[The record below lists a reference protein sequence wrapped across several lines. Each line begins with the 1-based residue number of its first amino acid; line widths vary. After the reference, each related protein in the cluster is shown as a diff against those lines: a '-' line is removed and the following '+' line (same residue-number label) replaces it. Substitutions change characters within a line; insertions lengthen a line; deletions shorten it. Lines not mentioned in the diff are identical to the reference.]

1 MRAGE
6 LLRRLDQR
14 CLPPL
19 VRALTGRGGPR
30 PRLLG
35 WVALASVGAVLLT
48 AAWATGRPPVGDRT
62 VGEVTRVGV
71 GEGDSIPGYLR
82 SAGDELAALPDPAPS
97 ASAGSTW
104 ALVSLAEYLPPERL
118 APVLADVPVSAVFGR
133 VPLPGRQTQ
142 IVRIPALRVPE
153 DVRAG
158 MVELAGR
165 KDREA
170 ADYRAR
176 GAELTGDTPQERE
189 LRGFYAS
196 GAEVAEVEAA
206 AYRAGCSC
214 VYAAVVRAE
223 PSRLRT
229 VAARLGV
236 RAVDPA
242 PEIERLDRTVFTPP
256 LPEQEDCPPARR
268 RAAADR
274 VVAPADRPPRTHRVA
289 GRYRDQRPGSDRA
302 AQPGRSGRGDHGRTG
317 AVRGRHVRPDRRAR
331 FRTAAV
337 RPATGRCAYRCGPNR
352 VGFVACQAEIDG
364 AGRASLGRHRD
375 RLGSVGRTSTALAH
389 AARPGPARWPRRR
402 GAGRGRPGDGRT
414 VPATGTGPT
423 APAGWRQRLRRSGAG
438 GRAGVRRGVPVGSG
452 VSG

>member
-14 CLPPL
+14 LLPPL
-19 VRALTGRGGPR
+19 VRALTGRDDPR

-48 AAWATGRPPVGDRT
+48 AAWATDRSPVGDRT

-118 APVLADVPVSAVFGR
+118 APVLGDVPVSAVFGR

-158 MVELAGR
+158 MIELADR

-196 GAEVAEVEAA
+196 GAEVAAVEAA

-223 PSRLRT
+223 PARLRT
-229 VAARLGV
+229 VAARPGV

-242 PEIERLDRTVFTPP
+242 PEIERLDRAVFTPP
-256 LPEQEDCPPARR
+256 LPEQEDLVRPPADERLPT
-268 RAAADR
+268 ASS
-274 VVAPADRPPRTHRVA
+274 PP
-289 GRYRDQRPGSDRA
+289 P
-302 AQPGRSGRGDHGRTG
+302 
-317 AVRGRHVRPDRRAR
+317 
-331 FRTAAV
+331 
-337 RPATGRCAYRCGPNR
+337 TGRP
-352 VGFVACQAEIDG
+352 V
-364 AGRASLGRHRD
+364 
-375 RLGSVGRTSTALAH
+375 
-389 AARPGPARWPRRR
+389 
-402 GAGRGRPGDGRT
+402 
-414 VPATGTGPT
+414 PT
-423 APAGWRQRLRRSGAG
+423 ATPGGTVTSAPVPSAPTSPAGSGGATTAGPEPSGAG
-438 GRAGVRRGVPVGSG
+438 TSG
-452 VSG
+452 PIDGHDSEPPP